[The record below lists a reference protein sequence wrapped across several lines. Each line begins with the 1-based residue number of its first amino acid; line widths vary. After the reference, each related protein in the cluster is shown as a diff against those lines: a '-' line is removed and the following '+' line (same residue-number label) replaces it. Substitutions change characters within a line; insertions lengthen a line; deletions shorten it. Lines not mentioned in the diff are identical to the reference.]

1 MFVHAVRAIITIEM
15 YALEA
20 LQLQTRAHL
29 FASLFDFA
37 MTILPHRSGLAAAA
51 VLGSGANCLG
61 AETTS
66 QVSVIHART
75 ALNLKH

>member
-1 MFVHAVRAIITIEM
+1 MHAVRAIVIIHVH
-15 YALEA
+15 ALKA
-20 LQLQTRAHL
+20 FQLQTLAHL

-61 AETTS
+61 TETAE
-66 QVSVIHART
+66 QVSVVHART
-75 ALNLKH
+75 ACGLRLF